1 MPAGWLNAEIAVVG
15 LARSG
20 RAVASLLARAG
31 ADVYASDLERSQSL
45 ESTAAVLRDDG
56 VEVQLGG
63 HDLARIG
70 KASLVVAS
78 PGVPPKA
85 PPLATARSR
94 GIEIVSEVEIA
105 LRLLPNL
112 HYIAITGT
120 NGKTTTTALTAHLLS
135 ALGHR
140 AVAAGNIGTPLSEL
154 ALEAAPPAWVAL
166 EISSFQLHD
175 TPSINP
181 RVGVLTNLSANH
193 LDRYD
198 SVEEYYGDKALLFR
212 NATAASHWV
221 TNGDDVV
228 VEALAEAAAGVRCRF
243 SIRGRSDAWLE
254 RGRGMLEVLGEPL
267 LARDDLHLI
276 GDHNVAN
283 ALAAALAVLLANEA
297 HRAPDALG
305 AVARGLRT
313 FRALEHR
320 IESVAEVNGVQ
331 WINDSKSTN
340 VASTIVALQGM
351 TRPTILLLGGR
362 HKGEPYTALSEE
374 LRRTVKVVLAYG
386 EAAPIIE
393 GDLGSVVPVE
403 RIGSSFVDVV
413 AAARR
418 TARPGDTVL
427 LSPAC
432 SSYDM
437 FDNYEQRGRE
447 FKRLV
452 KGTGSTKPDEESGR
466 VPAEGG
472 RVDAR
477 RGPRSSGSGRRGA
490 KK

>member
-1 MPAGWLNAEIAVVG
+1 MPAGWLNGEIAVVG

-20 RAVASLLARAG
+20 RAVATLLARTG
-31 ADVYASDLERSQSL
+31 AEVYASDASTSRAL
-45 ESTAAVLRDDG
+45 ESTASALREEG
-56 VEVQLGG
+56 VDAQVGG
-63 HDLARIG
+63 HDLTRI
-70 KASLVVAS
+70 KQASLVVTS
-78 PGVPPKA
+78 PGVPPDA
-85 PPLATARSR
+85 PPLANARAR
-94 GIEIVSEVEIA
+94 GVEVVSEVEIA

-112 HYIAITGT
+112 RYVAITGT
-120 NGKTTTTALTAHLLS
+120 NGKTTTTALTARLLS

-140 AVAAGNIGTPLSEL
+140 AVAAGNIGTPLAEI
-154 ALEAAPPAWVAL
+154 ALQPAPPEWVAL

-175 TPSINP
+175 TPSIDP

-193 LDRYD
+193 LDRYA
-198 SVEEYYGDKALLFR
+198 SVEEYYGDKGLLFR

-228 VEALAEAAAGVRCRF
+228 VEALAEAAAGIRCRF
-243 SIRGRSDAWLE
+243 SVRGRSDAWID

-267 LARDDLHLI
+267 VSRQDLHLI

-283 ALAAALAVLLANEA
+283 ALAASLAVLLGSEQ
-297 HRAPDALG
+297 HRTPEALG
-305 AVARGLRT
+305 AVAGGLRS
-313 FRALEHR
+313 FHALEHR
-320 IESVAEVNGVQ
+320 IETVAESKGVL

-340 VASTIVALQGM
+340 VASTVVALRGM
-351 TRPTILLLGGR
+351 TRPTVLLLGGR
-362 HKGEPYTALSEE
+362 HKGEPYTALADE
-374 LRRTVKVVLAYG
+374 LKRTVKVVLAYG

-403 RIGSSFVDVV
+403 RLGSSFTEVV
-413 AAARR
+413 AAAKQL
-418 TARPGDTVL
+418 AKSGEVVL

-452 KGTGSTKPDEESGR
+452 NDG
-466 VPAEGG
+466 AGG
-472 RVDAR
+472 RASRTGGRGRGGSGKRDGGSGKRGAR
-477 RGPRSSGSGRRGA
+477 R
-490 KK
+490 